1 MESTTDTY
9 DYVVVGGGTAG
20 SVIAARLSES
30 DGPRVLLLE
39 AGTAQT
45 STDMSTPPAWPA
57 LLRTSADWG
66 TPPSRSGPAAPACSS
81 PAGARSAEG
90 PPSTR

>member
-1 MESTTDTY
+1 MTDSY

-20 SVIAARLSES
+20 CVIAARLSEPEGS
-30 DGPRVLLLE
+30 RVLLLE

-45 STDMSTPPAWPA
+45 SADMTSPPAWPA
-57 LLRTSADWG
+57 LLQTSANWG
-66 TPPSRSGPAAPACSS
+66 TPPSGSGRAAPPSSS
-81 PAGARSAEG
+81 PAGARSAAG